1 MQSFWDLV
9 NELDISKNY
18 IKLQDEAVAEII
30 SRFDTKVSEA
40 NKGTGSFRRADI
52 FRDKS
57 LVLKTK
63 RDLSSKLKN
72 LLDIC
77 MLKGYSNDENRVQCI
92 KRDEAVLIE
101 SCLKS
106 LYTQLVDQK
115 VRLGYERVWVHSPV
129 VEDGA
134 VTELSTYI
142 VNARIKI
149 SMWLRRYMQ
158 EHPLQCYHRIYIFS
172 DALDFVDWKEFMD
185 TASNLLLRLA
195 ILIQGTAEGT
205 EGYVNFIVDSRIERY
220 TARFLLQYLKDELG
234 IRVFNRVLPSTL
246 EAEVADKYNKYFSDM
261 HFSTNFEENYTKEV
275 LNLSSLDILNDKGTL
290 GLEQEILV
298 DAVSYEIVVK
308 GSNVDRNEELL
319 RRITNGTKEL

>member
-18 IKLQDEAVAEII
+18 LKLQDEAVAEII
-30 SRFDTKVSEA
+30 GRFDTKVSEA
-40 NKGTGSFRRADI
+40 NRNTGSFRRADI

-57 LVLKTK
+57 LVLRTK

-77 MLKGYSNDENRVQCI
+77 MLRGYSNDENRVQCI

-106 LYTQLVDQK
+106 LYTRNVK
-115 VRLGYERVWVHSPV
+115 PEVRLGYDSFWVHNPV
-129 VEDGA
+129 AEDGA
-134 VTELSTYI
+134 VSELSTYI
-142 VNARIKI
+142 VNTRIQFT
-149 SMWLRRYMQ
+149 MWLRKYMQ
-158 EHPLQCYHRIYIFS
+158 EHPLQCYDKTYTFV
-172 DALDFVDWKEFMD
+172 DAIDFVDWKEFMD

-195 ILIQGTAEGT
+195 ILIQSACSAT
-205 EGYVNFIVDSRIERY
+205 EGYADFLVDSRIERY
-220 TARFLLQYLKDELG
+220 TVRFILQYLKDELG
-234 IRVFNRVLPSTL
+234 IRVFNKVLPSIL
-246 EAEVADKYNKYFSDM
+246 EAEIVAKYNKYFSDM

-275 LNLSSLDILNDKGTL
+275 LNLSTLDILNDKGTL
-290 GLEQEILV
+290 GLEKEILV
-298 DAVSYEIVVK
+298 DAVSYGIVVK
-308 GSNVDRNEELL
+308 GSNVDRNEEVL